1 MRKIIGILFAV
12 SLVVACSSID
22 CPVNHS
28 VYTRYMLYQPD
39 GTPDTLVQDTM
50 WVLTMRSDGK
60 DTLVLNSLCG
70 SNATGFSLPISY
82 TQPED
87 KFIVLVRRLQDPEY
101 LYYDSII
108 VKKENF
114 PHFESVD
121 CQASFFHRI
130 TNVRCMGNFIDS
142 IVINNPDVNY
152 DKDSPEHFRLYLNPD
167 F

>member
-1 MRKIIGILFAV
+1 MRKIIGILFAL
-12 SLVVACSSID
+12 SLMVACSSID
-22 CPVNHS
+22 CPVNHT
-28 VYTRYMLYQPD
+28 VYTRYKLYQPD
-39 GTPDTLVQDTM
+39 GTPDTLIGDTM
-50 WVLTMRSDGK
+50 WVLTTRSDGN
-60 DTLVLNSLCG
+60 DSLVLNALCG
-70 SNATGFSLPISY
+70 SNATEFSLPISY

-87 KFIVLVRRLQDPEY
+87 KFMVLIRRQIDKEN

-152 DKDSPEHFRLYLNPD
+152 DKDSPEHFRLYINPA